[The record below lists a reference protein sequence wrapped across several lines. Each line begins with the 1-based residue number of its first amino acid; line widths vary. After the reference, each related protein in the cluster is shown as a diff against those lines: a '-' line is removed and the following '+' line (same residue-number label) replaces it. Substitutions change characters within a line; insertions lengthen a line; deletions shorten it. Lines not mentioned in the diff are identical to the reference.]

1 MIPLAIRD
9 LNRLQILDMSDNA
22 LFCTAE
28 HPVRFSTA
36 GSALS
41 PNAECVHIYTA
52 VFCSIATTPLTTV
65 HALDA
70 AILSIPGARRYN
82 LSAASWLAD
91 RALFPDLRIMN
102 LSSSV
107 LQIGEAILVQARRWA
122 EGLDVATQV
131 LAFAWFATRENDP
144 PPTLTFGRQIWQA
157 RHLFDA
163 RDAAPEVHSLEAFA
177 GDHWFHTFVVSGGTL
192 LLNPGDIEVDLEPEL
207 ESEPDV

>member
-22 LFCTAE
+22 LFCTVE

-70 AILSIPGARRYN
+70 VILSIPGARRYN

-107 LQIGEAILVQARRWA
+107 LQVGEAILVQARRWA
-122 EGLDVATQV
+122 EGLEH
-131 LAFAWFATRENDP
+131 LTRG
-144 PPTLTFGRQIWQA
+144 T
-157 RHLFDA
+157 
-163 RDAAPEVHSLEAFA
+163 PEVCSLEAFA